1 MVFQIRKLD
10 IQDYYKNYF
19 NLLQEL
25 TFAENTTFN
34 NWEKRMNDINENKYH
49 NIFVIEEN
57 EKIIASITL
66 IIELKLI
73 RNLGNVSHIEDVVV
87 SKNYRNNG
95 LAKKLI
101 EYCLD
106 YSKKE
111 NCYKVILN
119 CNENLI
125 HFYEKFGFQ
134 NKNKE
139 MSLYFV

>member
-1 MVFQIRKLD
+1 MVFQIRRLD

-34 NWEKRMNDINENKYH
+34 KWEKRINDINENKYH
-49 NIFVIEEN
+49 NIFVIEVN
-57 EKIIASITL
+57 EKIIASVTL
-66 IIELKLI
+66 IIELKII
-73 RNLGNVSHIEDVVV
+73 RHLGNVAHIEDVVV
-87 SKNYRNNG
+87 SKYYRNNG
-95 LAKKLI
+95 IAKKLI
-101 EYCLD
+101 EHCIN

-119 CNENLI
+119 CNENLMP
-125 HFYEKFGFQ
+125 FYEKFGFQ

>member
-1 MVFQIRKLD
+1 MVFKIRRLD
-10 IQDYYKNYF
+10 IQDYYRNYF

-25 TFAENTTFN
+25 TFAETTTFN
-34 NWEKRMNDINENKYH
+34 NWEKRVNDINGNKYH
-49 NIFVIEEN
+49 NIFVIEKN
-57 EKIIASITL
+57 ERIIASVTL

-73 RNLGNVSHIEDVVV
+73 RNLGNVAHIEDVVV
-87 SKNYRNNG
+87 SKDYRNNG
-95 LAKKLI
+95 IAKELI

-111 NCYKVILN
+111 NCYKLILN

-125 HFYEKFGFQ
+125 HFYKKFGFQ

>member
-1 MVFQIRKLD
+1 MVYQIRTLD

-25 TFAENTTFN
+25 TLAENTTFKDWEERIN
-34 NWEKRMNDINENKYH
+34 NINENKYH
-49 NIFVIEEN
+49 TIFVIEEN

-73 RNLGNVSHIEDVVV
+73 RNLGNVAHIEDLVV
-87 SKNYRNNG
+87 SKNYRNHG

-119 CNENLI
+119 CNDNLI
-125 HFYEKFGFQ
+125 HFYKKFGFQ
-134 NKNKE
+134 DKNRAL
-139 MSLYFV
+139 SLYF

>member
-1 MVFQIRKLD
+1 MVYQIRTLD

-25 TFAENTTFN
+25 TLAENTTFKDWEERIN
-34 NWEKRMNDINENKYH
+34 NINGNKYH

-73 RNLGNVSHIEDVVV
+73 RDLGNVAHIEDLVV
-87 SKNYRNNG
+87 SKNYRNHG

-119 CNENLI
+119 CNDNLI
-125 HFYEKFGFQ
+125 HFYKKFGFQ
-134 NKNKE
+134 DKNRAL
-139 MSLYFV
+139 SLYF